1 MEKIVYENDMQN
13 GIMSM
18 VIYAIIILS
27 LTLGILIFHLITIL
41 WQHFDRIS
49 TGYIT

>member
-18 VIYAIIILS
+18 VVYVIIILS
-27 LTLGILIFHLITIL
+27 LTLGILIFNLITIATL
-41 WQHFDRIS
+41 
-49 TGYIT
+49 